1 MRRRIVSPLLFSA
14 LFAGEALA
22 QQAPA
27 ARPSEPEATVTPES
41 MEVARRL
48 FREGVEAAQA
58 SRWEDARDRF
68 ARTLAIRPAP
78 IIRFNLAVA
87 NENLGR
93 FVAAMDLYHQFIRET
108 PAGADPLRVDAA
120 QQRIAEFERRVA
132 RLRVEVTGD
141 EVRAFRL
148 DGRAQASTLLGVE
161 IPVDPGPHT
170 VEVEG
175 AAGDRQRREG
185 AVYEGES
192 MRVVV
197 ELTRAPAIA
206 AAGTRD
212 WAGRTQ
218 SFGHWVARPGPG
230 GRWID
235 WAARAT
241 TTPPS
246 IWQQR
251 PLTLAMQL
259 GYNAPGGV
267 VALSARYFPQPWFGV
282 EGSVGAPGLYG
293 PSAAL
298 IAHARLAWTRFAF
311 GFASG
316 ISASLARAT
325 LSCQSSDNACRAT
338 PAVDG
343 GALALSVVF
352 GVTGE
357 LRIGERVAIRGLLG
371 ARLLANPA
379 DLRAMGDA
387 PALRGCREGGPS
399 VGDATCAAYTGTSD
413 GAPSPVAAIDVGYG
427 F

>member
-1 MRRRIVSPLLFSA
+1 MRRRIVSSLLFSA
-14 LFAGEALA
+14 LFAGEARA
-22 QQAPA
+22 QPSAP
-27 ARPSEPEATVTPES
+27 EPTVTPES

-68 ARTLAIRPAP
+68 SRTLAIRPAP
-78 IIRFNLAVA
+78 IILFNLAVA
-87 NENLGR
+87 DENLGR
-93 FVAAMDLYHQFIRET
+93 FVAAMDLYHRFVRET
-108 PAGADPLRVDAA
+108 PAGADPLRVEAA
-120 QQRIAEFERRVA
+120 RRRIAEFERRVA
-132 RLRVEVTGD
+132 RLRVEATGD
-141 EVRAFRL
+141 DVRAFRL
-148 DGRAQASTLLGVE
+148 DGRAQANALLGVD

-170 VEVEG
+170 VELEG
-175 AAGDRQRREG
+175 VAGDRQRREG

-197 ELTRAPAIA
+197 ELTRTPAIA

-235 WAARAT
+235 WASRAT
-241 TTPPS
+241 VTPPS

-251 PLTLAMQL
+251 PLTLALQL

-267 VALSARYFPQPWFGV
+267 VALSVRYFPQPWFGV
-282 EGSVGAPGLYG
+282 EGDVGAPGLYG

-298 IAHARLAWTRFAF
+298 IAHARLPWTRFAL
-311 GFASG
+311 GLASG
-316 ISASLARAT
+316 MSASLSRAT
-325 LSCQSSDNACRAT
+325 LSCVGDGNACRMT
-338 PAVDG
+338 PSVEG
-343 GALALSVVF
+343 GALALSVLF

-357 LRIGERVAIRGLLG
+357 LRIGERLAVRALVG
-371 ARLLANPA
+371 ARVLTNPA
-379 DLRAMGDA
+379 DLRAMGGSR
-387 PALRGCREGGPS
+387 ALRGCREDGAAI
-399 VGDATCAAYTGTSD
+399 GDATCATYAGTATE
-413 GAPSPVAAIDVGYG
+413 GPSPVAAIDVGYG